1 MSEVDSV
8 SQGLSEDESLGADR
22 LVPVGESIRYRKRA
36 QTAERKL
43 QEISEQ
49 LSESKVDGEKL
60 KVELEAMRLD
70 RKLSSCLVSAGVN
83 DLETAMLVARE
94 RMDGKGVEDVDSVV
108 EQVRNEKVY
117 LFGGFEMPAAAE
129 RTSGIKDRSSA
140 GKGVLE
146 SVAKRAAV
154 SGSRSDVQEY
164 MRVRR
169 RFVNV

>member
-1 MSEVDSV
+1 MSEVDLV